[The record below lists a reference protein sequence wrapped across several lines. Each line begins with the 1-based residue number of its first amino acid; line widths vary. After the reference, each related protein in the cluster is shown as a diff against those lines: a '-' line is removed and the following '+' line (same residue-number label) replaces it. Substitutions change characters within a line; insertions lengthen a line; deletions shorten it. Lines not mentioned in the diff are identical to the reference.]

1 MPEGAV
7 LRHAVPVMLCGVCRY
22 TQVLRENP
30 QSPPEVR
37 LGLAA
42 CLYRGGKLERAS
54 AAYKRYGILC
64 LCTAVDART
73 LLLMQTLVYQLDRTM
88 YK

>member
-1 MPEGAV
+1 
-7 LRHAVPVMLCGVCRY
+7 MLCLLCYVCRY
-22 TQVLRENP
+22 AQVLRENP

-54 AAYKRYGILC
+54 AAYKRYGIL
-64 LCTAVDART
+64 LCALGLVCAPCPLCGRCMAARPYVCT
-73 LLLMQTLVYQLDRTM
+73 VTVLLY
-88 YK
+88 